1 MMPGGSARSATAG
14 EQVWLRSPWPLLLV
28 ICGVAA
34 LLTLLAGDP
43 FEGLEMR
50 WLGEI
55 LRWRYE
61 RGMAPPVD
69 PSIVHVDITQIDL
82 RKTPALELEYPSA
95 ANIIRQARGLGAK
108 VIAFDVILGRG

>member
-1 MMPGGSARSATAG
+1 MMSGGSAGSATAG

-28 ICGVAA
+28 ICGVAT
-34 LLTLLAGDP
+34 LWTLLAGDP

-50 WLGEI
+50 WFGQI

-69 PSIVHVDITQIDL
+69 P
-82 RKTPALELEYPSA
+82 R
-95 ANIIRQARGLGAK
+95 
-108 VIAFDVILGRG
+108 